1 MRARPVCQP
10 LPRRSGESQF
20 AAAESFSQSP
30 LHWLVVTTGERRIMN
45 MLRLARRG
53 DTKGLFYFTIYNY
66 LNEEN
71 ILFAPIWRRA
81 DRQDL
86 VSLFFMD

>member
-1 MRARPVCQP
+1 
-10 LPRRSGESQF
+10 
-20 AAAESFSQSP
+20 
-30 LHWLVVTTGERRIMN
+30 